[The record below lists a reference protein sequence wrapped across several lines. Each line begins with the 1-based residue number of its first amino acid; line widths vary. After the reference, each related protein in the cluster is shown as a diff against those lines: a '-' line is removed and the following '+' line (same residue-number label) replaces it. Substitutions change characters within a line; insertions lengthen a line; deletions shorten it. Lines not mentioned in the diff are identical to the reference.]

1 MIRSE
6 VRIAWLCALAAYA
19 LTACGGDET
28 EPDDPPVTAEPE
40 PEAAEPEPAEPEPE
54 TPEPETAEP
63 EPEAAEPE
71 PEPPPERTSRPSA
84 CGDAATAS
92 IGPSGGALTVGV
104 DGGALVDATVSI
116 GPRAFAGQVG
126 VTVQCASD
134 DIVGAGYVP
143 LGKPLHV
150 ATRTPHRFGYGNWAR
165 VRYVFDATAMPEAV
179 RSRHL
184 RLYWKADDSG
194 RVAEPPMVN
203 PEFDL
208 VEGTVAFDTPG
219 LGVFQV
225 GYRADAGQ
233 PVSRRFAY
241 RAIAGISMGAGGA
254 AYFATKH
261 HEKFDYIM
269 PLGGAVDWVYLLDYI
284 TTRLTGGFC
293 RHDQGGGLGAWC
305 GVEHT
310 GQQFEH
316 RGVNYNNFYY
326 QDSGGSFDREEYG
339 KLFQDLAFAY
349 GNPLMYNPDSP
360 YLPPG
365 VPNEEL
371 LRPVAQ
377 RCAAECRGERCPPPE
392 TFTIERGFY
401 DDEYNPDGDLPVI
414 MFCDGEDGEPLG
426 KFDGNEP
433 HDKPSDLVLAV
444 DLNGNGRRD
453 TYEPVIRNMYEP
465 YGDVGCDS
473 VPSSSEPGYD
483 PIANPDP
490 AGDDYDWYRNPLG
503 TEGNW
508 MYDGF
513 EACGGDGAEPY
524 IDAGID
530 GLLGTPQYRDGGYDW
545 GEGNGRFDY
554 NPNYQRALELNGGS
568 MYLKLTPEQ
577 RARLQ
582 VWTDGG
588 IRDLFNFA
596 TAANHWM
603 GRLQAGGQNVG
614 IYDDFP
620 RIMPEDVV
628 GAYLPGRYSDPFGE
642 LGQSVLM
649 RYGDPWLDD
658 ETILETQDGQ
668 HVGTTIQALN
678 RFMSMYD
685 WVHNRWEHLEFGR
698 ANAAYGSRTE
708 TVFFHSERFGK
719 TFRYAITVP
728 PGYDDPAATD
738 ERYPLLILLHGYGQ
752 RPEDL
757 PGTGVLLSGPMVSG
771 AWARSLIVSPDGSCG
786 RNDLRQCNDGI
797 DNDKDGLV
805 DAGDDAERRVR
816 CARDAECTTG
826 YRCRP
831 QTFGKQGKGEAR
843 WCCREGMA
851 HCGPPD
857 PQCGLRADNK
867 SEGGAVTYCSDGVDN
882 DRDGLTD
889 LEDEGCMGLLHLDTE
904 ADCREGSFYTAH
916 QARKDGTPG
925 GPDWEG
931 ALLDM
936 IDHIDTH
943 YRTRRPETVT
953 VPR

>member
-1 MIRSE
+1 MKRCE
-6 VRIAWLCALAAYA
+6 VWFACMALALA
-19 LTACGGDET
+19 ACGGDESGEDPLDPMVDAT
-28 EPDDPPVTAEPE
+28 PDPEADPDAAPDPEPDALDGGAPIDAAVDAGPPPV
-40 PEAAEPEPAEPEPE
+40 
-54 TPEPETAEP
+54 
-63 EPEAAEPE
+63 
-71 PEPPPERTSRPSA
+71 SRPSSCA
-84 CGDAATAS
+84 AATTTS
-92 IGPSGGALTVGV
+92 IGPEGGALTVGE
-104 DGGALVDATVSI
+104 GALVDAAVVI
-116 GPRAFAGQVG
+116 GARAFEASVPVTLECADDDLVG
-126 VTVQCASD
+126 E
-134 DIVGAGYVP
+134 GYVA
-143 LGKPLHV
+143 LGPAMRV
-150 ATRTPHRFGYGNWAR
+150 GTPTPHRFGFGNWAR
-165 VRYVFDATAMPEAV
+165 VTWVYDAASAPPV
-179 RSRHL
+179 LRNKHL
-184 RLYWKADDSG
+184 RLFWRPDDEA
-194 RVAEPPMVN
+194 RVVEPPLVD
-203 PEFDL
+203 PEIDL
-208 VEGTVAFDTPG
+208 VAGTVAFDTPG

-225 GYRADAGQ
+225 GYIEDAGQ
-233 PVSRRFAY
+233 PIRRRFAY

-254 AYFATKH
+254 SYFATKH
-261 HEKFDYIM
+261 HELFDFIM
-269 PLGGAVDWVYLLDYI
+269 PLGGAVDWVYLMDYI
-284 TTRLTGGFC
+284 TQRLTGGFC

-305 GVEHT
+305 GVPDS

-316 RGVNYNNFYY
+316 AVSYLHFKY

-365 VPNEEL
+365 VPFEEL

-377 RCAAECRGERCPPPE
+377 RCAAECRGDGCPPPE

-401 DDEYNPDGDLPVI
+401 DDEYNPDGSLPVI
-414 MFCDGEDGEPLG
+414 MFCDGEDGEPYG
-426 KFDGNEP
+426 KFDGRVP

-444 DLNGNGRRD
+444 DLDGNGRRD

-483 PIANPDP
+483 PVANPDP

-508 MYDGF
+508 MYDGY

-524 IDAGID
+524 VDAGLD
-530 GLLGTPQYRDGGYDW
+530 GLVGTPQYAEGGYDW

-554 NPNYQRALELNGGS
+554 NPNYERALKLNGGS
-568 MYLKLTPEQ
+568 MYLDLSPEE

-596 TAANHWM
+596 TAANHWV
-603 GRLQAGGQNVG
+603 GRLQAGGQNVR
-614 IYDDFP
+614 IYDGFP
-620 RIMPEDVV
+620 RI
-628 GAYLPGRYSDPFGE
+628 LPGGGLGPHLPNANRDDPFGE

-658 ETILETQDGQ
+658 ETVMATNDGE

-678 RFMSMYD
+678 RFMTMYD
-685 WVHNRWEHLEFGR
+685 WVHNRWEHLEPGP
-698 ANAAYGSRTE
+698 ANPGYGSRTE

-728 PGYDDPAATD
+728 PGYDDPAASE
-738 ERYPLLILLHGYGQ
+738 ERYPLVILMHGYGQ

-757 PGTGVLLSGPMVSG
+757 PGTGVLLSDPMIQGV
-771 AWARSLIVSPDGSCG
+771 WARTLIVSPDGSCG
-786 RNDLRQCNDGI
+786 RNDRVQCNDGV
-797 DNDKDGLV
+797 DNDRDGTV
-805 DAGDDAERRVR
+805 DAGNDAERRVR
-816 CARDAECTTG
+816 CERTAECGGG
-826 YRCRP
+826 YTCRP
-831 QTFGKQGKGEAR
+831 QTFTLDGKPGPK
-843 WCCREGMA
+843 WCCPPESL

-857 PQCGLRADNK
+857 ARCGLR
-867 SEGGAVTYCSDGVDN
+867 GGNRTEDVPVPICADGVDN
-882 DRDGLTD
+882 DFDGLTD
-889 LEDEGCMGLLHLDTE
+889 LEDEGCLGLRHLETE
-904 ADCREGSFYTAH
+904 ADCREGSFYTEH
-916 QARKDGTPG
+916 QAGKDGRPG